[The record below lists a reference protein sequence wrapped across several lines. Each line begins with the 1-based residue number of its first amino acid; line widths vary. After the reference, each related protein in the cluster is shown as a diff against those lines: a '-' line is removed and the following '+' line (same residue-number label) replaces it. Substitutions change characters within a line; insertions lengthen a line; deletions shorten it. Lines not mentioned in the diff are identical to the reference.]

1 MSPLKEP
8 AMCAEAVRPPRV
20 ARPAR
25 PAVPPL
31 PTLDA
36 LDCTHAQM
44 MVTLSQLGGLM
55 RHLRD
60 TGVDET
66 ARRNAAEICAFF
78 VDTARQHHADEER
91 AVFPALLA
99 SDDAQLRA
107 HVQRLQQDHG
117 WLEEDWIELA
127 PQLQAVAQGYSWY
140 DIDELS
146 HAVQVFVDLYHEH
159 IALEE
164 SMIYPAARRR
174 AAVAQAGIEER
185 RSSPA

>member
-1 MSPLKEP
+1 
-8 AMCAEAVRPPRV
+8 MCAEVVRPPRV
-20 ARPAR
+20 PRPAR

-36 LDCTHAQM
+36 LDGTHAQM
-44 MVTLSQLGGLM
+44 MVTLSQMGGLM
-55 RHLRD
+55 RHLREH
-60 TGVDET
+60 GVDDT
-66 ARRNAAEICAFF
+66 ARRNAAEICTFF
-78 VDTARQHHADEER
+78 INTARQHHADEER
-91 AVFPALLA
+91 AVFPALMA
-99 SDDAQLRA
+99 GDDAELRA
-107 HVQRLQQDHG
+107 HVERLQQDHG

-164 SMIYPAARRR
+164 SLIYPAARQRQAVAQ
-174 AAVAQAGIEER
+174 AAVAQR
-185 RSSPA
+185 REQG